1 MIRSIIFAIFFLISI
16 LQPVMAMNL
25 TNESYKYT
33 VHGEIPNVETSFEE
47 EHYLGT
53 EITPKWNTFQANYI
67 HQYSLEVGLSD
78 SGTEIR
84 KPSIY
89 NAVERANKFIKKSLK
104 RGVMEKKQAVEIMAH
119 ILDCANVICME
130 NDTKEFESAAR
141 QAKTGEEVIGLFNRV
156 ELVII

>member
-1 MIRSIIFAIFFLISI
+1 M
-16 LQPVMAMNL
+16 
-25 TNESYKYT
+25 
-33 VHGEIPNVETSFEE
+33 
-47 EHYLGT
+47 
-53 EITPKWNTFQANYI
+53 
-67 HQYSLEVGLSD
+67 GLSD